1 MIFDELS
8 SPQILVNIFERI
20 STSSFTSRDGRMYT
34 PMNVR
39 LFSSPLNT
47 TLMCSRF
54 HKRDVPDSD
63 FFHPLYSIP
72 LDKVSGSVSFRD
84 REKGKEVIRLV
95 EEGLLKELVVEE
107 FSRLGRNTGDVISTL
122 EYLDSMGVNV
132 RVRNVGLESRP
143 GGKKNPIWKMISS
156 VMSSLYEMEK
166 ENILERTRSGRVMAI
181 QRGVKMGRPRGTQ
194 ENVKRFL
201 NKPKN
206 VEIQKLLKRG
216 LLYSEI
222 QKVVECSPK
231 TISKVKKLM
240 KEVG

>member
-1 MIFDELS
+1 MRVKYNRVSTLS
-8 SPQILVNIFERI
+8 QTGDRFGTDTDSYDL
-20 STSSFTSRDGRMYT
+20 
-34 PMNVR
+34 
-39 LFSSPLNT
+39 
-47 TLMCSRF
+47 TLM
-54 HKRDVPDSD
+54 
-63 FFHPLYSIP
+63 
-72 LDKVSGSVSFRD
+72 DKVSGSVSFRD
-84 REKGKEVIRLV
+84 REKGKEIIRLV

-122 EYLDSMGVNV
+122 EYLDSIGVNV

-143 GGKKNPIWKMISS
+143 NGNKNPIWKMISS

-206 VEIQKLLKRG
+206 VEIQKLLRRG

-231 TISKVKKLM
+231 TISKVKKLV

>member
-1 MIFDELS
+1 MRVKYNRVS
-8 SPQILVNIFERI
+8 TI
-20 STSSFTSRDGRMYT
+20 SQSGDRFGTDTESYD
-34 PMNVR
+34 
-39 LFSSPLNT
+39 L
-47 TLMCSRF
+47 TL
-54 HKRDVPDSD
+54 
-63 FFHPLYSIP
+63 

-143 GGKKNPIWKMISS
+143 NGKKNPIWKMISS

-166 ENILERTRSGRVMAI
+166 ENILERTRSGRMVAI

-206 VEIQKLLKRG
+206 VEIQKLLRRG

-231 TISKVKKLM
+231 TISKVKKMM

>member
-1 MIFDELS
+1 MRVKYNRVS
-8 SPQILVNIFERI
+8 TI
-20 STSSFTSRDGRMYT
+20 SQTGDRFGTDTESYD
-34 PMNVR
+34 
-39 LFSSPLNT
+39 L
-47 TLMCSRF
+47 TL
-54 HKRDVPDSD
+54 
-63 FFHPLYSIP
+63 

-95 EEGLLKELVVEE
+95 EEGLLKELVVSE
-107 FSRLGRNTGDVISTL
+107 FSRLGRNVGDVISTL

-132 RVRNVGLESRP
+132 RVKDIGLESRP

-166 ENILERTRSGRVMAI
+166 INILERTRSGRMIAI

-206 VEIQKLLKRG
+206 VEIQKLLRRG

>member
-1 MIFDELS
+1 MRVKYNRVS
-8 SPQILVNIFERI
+8 TI
-20 STSSFTSRDGRMYT
+20 SQTGDRFGTDTESYD
-34 PMNVR
+34 
-39 LFSSPLNT
+39 L
-47 TLMCSRF
+47 TL
-54 HKRDVPDSD
+54 
-63 FFHPLYSIP
+63 

-84 REKGKEVIRLV
+84 REKGKEIIRLV
-95 EEGLLKELVVEE
+95 EEGFLKELVVEE

-143 GGKKNPIWKMISS
+143 NGKKNPIWKMISS

-206 VEIQKLLKRG
+206 VEIQKLLRRG

>member
-1 MIFDELS
+1 MRVKYNRVSTLS
-8 SPQILVNIFERI
+8 QTGDRFGTDTESYDL
-20 STSSFTSRDGRMYT
+20 
-34 PMNVR
+34 
-39 LFSSPLNT
+39 
-47 TLMCSRF
+47 TL
-54 HKRDVPDSD
+54 
-63 FFHPLYSIP
+63 

-84 REKGKEVIRLV
+84 REKGKEIIRLV

-143 GGKKNPIWKMISS
+143 NGKKNPIWKMISS

-206 VEIQKLLKRG
+206 VEIQKLLRRG

>member
-1 MIFDELS
+1 MR
-8 SPQILVNIFERI
+8 VKYNRV
-20 STSSFTSRDGRMYT
+20 ST
-34 PMNVR
+34 
-39 LFSSPLNT
+39 LNQSGDRFGT
-47 TLMCSRF
+47 DTESYDLTL
-54 HKRDVPDSD
+54 
-63 FFHPLYSIP
+63 

-95 EEGLLKELVVEE
+95 EEGSLKELVVEE

-132 RVRNVGLESRP
+132 RVRNIGLESRP

-166 ENILERTRSGRVMAI
+166 ENILERTRSGRMVAI

-231 TISKVKKLM
+231 TISKVKRLM